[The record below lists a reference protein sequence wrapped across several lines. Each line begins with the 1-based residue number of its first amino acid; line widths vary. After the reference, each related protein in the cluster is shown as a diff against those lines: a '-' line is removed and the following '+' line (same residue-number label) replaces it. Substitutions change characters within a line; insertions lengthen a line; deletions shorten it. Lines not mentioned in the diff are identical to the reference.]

1 MTRFRKTMIAVATG
15 AGTLAAVSPAAA
27 QPDAWFVGADG
38 GDATLSRAAG
48 GTYALEGCD
57 TEGDGFGAIAQI
69 FNSSG
74 KEVARARDV
83 GGADNGCAVTRGIP
97 RKRLGRDIKFRI
109 TVKDHNGSEGPRG
122 AVKDEKLRFI
132 RLF

>member
-1 MTRFRKTMIAVATG
+1 MVRGRG
-15 AGTLAAVSPAAA
+15 RRGRDSLPRR
-27 QPDAWFVGADG
+27 G
-38 GDATLSRAAG
+38 G

-57 TEGDGFGAIAQI
+57 TEGDGFRAIAQI
-69 FNSSG
+69 FNASG

-83 GGADNGCAVTRGIP
+83 GGANNGCAVTRGIP